1 MARTKL
7 TPKRLQGEGG
17 EVGTKT
23 QSRKRENSK
32 RAKEEGGKR
41 EEEWAPSPV
50 HHPSP
55 AKKPSPMREVE
66 LMVDKAG

>member
-1 MARTKL
+1 M
-7 TPKRLQGEGG
+7 
-17 EVGTKT
+17 GTKT

-32 RAKEEGGKR
+32 RGKEEGGKS

-55 AKKPSPMREVE
+55 AKKPLPTREVE
-66 LMVDKAG
+66 LMVDKAERWVEEAGWLEEVG